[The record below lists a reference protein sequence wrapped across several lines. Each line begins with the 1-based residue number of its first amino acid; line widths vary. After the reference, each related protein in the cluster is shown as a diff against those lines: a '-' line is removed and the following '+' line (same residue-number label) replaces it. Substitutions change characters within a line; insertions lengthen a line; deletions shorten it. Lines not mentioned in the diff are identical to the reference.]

1 MRTFA
6 TFYKPVHQYWI
17 NKILIQTKNIMNK
30 SGWIL
35 RFQDGCSQ
43 VVVELRVVQFRS
55 KITLVIPDQIVL
67 HSVQLP
73 LLTNQNWF
81 NCRESK
87 FFQHF
92 GCSTILNSL
101 RLKITASLFVFKLT
115 QLLVHMSVIYSLATL
130 KIVVLFNVF
139 SLLQHLPWHTSRAD

>member
-1 MRTFA
+1 
-6 TFYKPVHQYWI
+6 
-17 NKILIQTKNIMNK
+17 MNK

-35 RFQDGCSQ
+35 RFQDGCGQ

-55 KITLVIPDQIVL
+55 KITLVIKITLGIPDQIVL

-73 LLTNQNWF
+73 LLTNQNWL

-115 QLLVHMSVIYSLATL
+115 QLLVHMSVIYSLTTL